1 MRILT
6 TEMQYRVRQGASA
19 VGAAI
24 VVTLGLCA
32 APAQA
37 QDAVPALRAS
47 LMQIAMLTGSMVPQS
62 MTLSTP
68 MMTAA
73 PISDADVALPAAP
86 IAMQAPADASTND
99 VANASVAGSGTEA
112 AAVASSDDTSANS
125 STSSSTNSSN
135 DAVLSKVPLAAA
147 RIDDEQLGNQR
158 GRNLQGGTMVKSPGM
173 TLANGVTLWDE
184 LPGAVTP
191 TPRPQQLSN
200 GVNNVQVTR
209 VTYTTR

>member
-19 VGAAI
+19 MGAAI
-24 VVTLGLCA
+24 VVALGLCA

-37 QDAVPALRAS
+37 QDAVPALRAP

-73 PISDADVALPAAP
+73 PISDADVAVPAAP
-86 IAMQAPADASTND
+86 IAMQAPAAVSTND
-99 VANASVAGSGTEA
+99 VANASATEP
-112 AAVASSDDTSANS
+112 AAVASSDD
-125 STSSSTNSSN
+125 SSTNSSN

>member
-19 VGAAI
+19 LSAAI

-32 APAQA
+32 VPAQA
-37 QDAVPALRAS
+37 QDVSRS
-47 LMQIAMLTGSMVPQS
+47 TLMHVAMLTGSMMPTS
-62 MTLSTP
+62 FGATTLP
-68 MMTAA
+68 AM
-73 PISDADVALPAAP
+73 PISDADASIVPPVAVQTPADE
-86 IAMQAPADASTND
+86 APAVVSR
-99 VANASVAGSGTEA
+99 E
-112 AAVASSDDTSANS
+112 DTG
-125 STSSSTNSSN
+125 N
-135 DAVLSKVPLAAA
+135 DADGMPLAAA
-147 RIDDEQLGNQR
+147 RIDDEQLGTQR
-158 GRNLQGGTMVKSPGM
+158 GRNLQGAAMVRSPGM
-173 TLANGVTLWDE
+173 ALANGVTLWDE

>member
-99 VANASVAGSGTEA
+99 VANVAATGSGTEA
-112 AAVASSDDTSANS
+112 AAVASGDDTSTN
-125 STSSSTNSSN
+125 SSTNSNN

>member
-6 TEMQYRVRQGASA
+6 TEMQYRVRQSASA
-19 VGAAI
+19 LSAAI

-37 QDAVPALRAS
+37 QDVSRSP
-47 LMQIAMLTGSMVPQS
+47 LMHVAMLTGSMVPAS
-62 MTLSTP
+62 FGT
-68 MMTAA
+68 TALPA
-73 PISDADVALPAAP
+73 MPISDADAGIVAPVEAAMP
-86 IAMQAPADASTND
+86 VAAQAPADEAPAIAST
-99 VANASVAGSGTEA
+99 
-112 AAVASSDDTSANS
+112 DD
-125 STSSSTNSSN
+125 SSSAADGKRLGDSGM
-135 DAVLSKVPLAAA
+135 PLAAA
-147 RIDDEQLGNQR
+147 RIDDEQLGTQR
-158 GRNLQGGTMVKSPGM
+158 GRNLQGGAMVKSPGM
-173 TLANGVTLWDE
+173 ALANGVTLWDE

>member
-6 TEMQYRVRQGASA
+6 TEMQYRVRQGAGA
-19 VGAAI
+19 MGAAI

-37 QDAVPALRAS
+37 QEAAPALSAS
-47 LMQIAMLTGSMVPQS
+47 RMQIAMLTGSMVPPS
-62 MTLSTP
+62 AAMTSVMA
-68 MMTAA
+68 MMTAT
-73 PISDADVALPAAP
+73 PISDADVAVSAGPVTEQTAV
-86 IAMQAPADASTND
+86 QAPAD
-99 VANASVAGSGTEA
+99 EPA
-112 AAVASSDDTSANS
+112 AIAASDDSN
-125 STSSSTNSSN
+125 TNSHN
-135 DAVLSKVPLAAA
+135 DAGLSKVPLAAA

-158 GRNLQGGTMVKSPGM
+158 GRNLQGGSMVKSPGM

>member
-1 MRILT
+1 
-6 TEMQYRVRQGASA
+6 
-19 VGAAI
+19 
-24 VVTLGLCA
+24 
-32 APAQA
+32 
-37 QDAVPALRAS
+37 
-47 LMQIAMLTGSMVPQS
+47 

-73 PISDADVALPAAP
+73 PISDADVAVPAAP
-86 IAMQAPADASTND
+86 IAMQAPAAVSTND
-99 VANASVAGSGTEA
+99 VANGSASESATEP
-112 AAVASSDDTSANS
+112 AAVASSDD
-125 STSSSTNSSN
+125 SSTNSSN

>member
-6 TEMQYRVRQGASA
+6 TEMQYRVRQGAGA
-19 VGAAI
+19 IGAAI

-37 QDAVPALRAS
+37 QDAAPALRAP
-47 LMQIAMLTGSMVPQS
+47 LMQIAMLTGSMVPPSAS
-62 MTLSTP
+62 MTPVTA
-68 MMTAA
+68 MMTTT
-73 PISDADVALPAAP
+73 PISDADVAVSAGPA
-86 IAMQAPADASTND
+86 
-99 VANASVAGSGTEA
+99 TEQTA
-112 AAVASSDDTSANS
+112 VQTPVDESAAVASSDDSN
-125 STSSSTNSSN
+125 TNSSN
-135 DAVLSKVPLAAA
+135 DAGLSKVPLAAA

-200 GVNNVQVTR
+200 GVNNVQVMR